1 MQKNVFSSNSFSL
14 LRFCKMEKKQNMPTA
29 ICISDL
35 VMLIP
40 WFYSENLGT
49 VKKRFTKSFEKQGRE
64 SVDDWKIQTFG

>member
-1 MQKNVFSSNSFSL
+1 
-14 LRFCKMEKKQNMPTA
+14 MEKKQNMPTA